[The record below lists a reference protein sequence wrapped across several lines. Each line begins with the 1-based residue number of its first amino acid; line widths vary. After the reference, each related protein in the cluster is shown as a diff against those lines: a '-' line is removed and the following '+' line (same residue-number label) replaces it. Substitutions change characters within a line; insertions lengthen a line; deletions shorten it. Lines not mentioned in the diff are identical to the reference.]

1 MPGQQTF
8 YIIFGAGY
16 EGKNILKA
24 LGNERVCCF
33 CDNYIQG
40 KICDIPVINFEE
52 LKRNYRNCT
61 VILGVQKKK
70 AREQIEAQLSA
81 SGIKYIFPSDA
92 FEIEGIDSVQV
103 KHDSELEFWKSVNVI
118 GQVQTEVD
126 ANYKEK
132 ILAIAGQDNEEFL
145 KDKVV
150 ADFGCGPR
158 GSLNWLKNSAM
169 NIGIDVLAPQ
179 YTNEFGREITKQR
192 MIYVASGEKYIPIPD
207 ESIDCLITMNSL
219 DHVSD
224 LDAMCGE
231 IIRIMKKGA
240 LLIGSFNLFEAA
252 TACEPQTLT
261 EELLENVLFKKFEIS
276 SYRLSYIGQNN
287 MYENILA
294 GRYIENPD
302 GTLPCILWVTA
313 TKK

>member
-1 MPGQQTF
+1 MGK
-8 YIIFGAGY
+8 YIIFGAGF
-16 EGKNILKA
+16 EGRNILNA
-24 LGNERVCCF
+24 LGNERVSYF
-33 CDNYIQG
+33 CDNKARGDVDGVPIIDFNQLLEIY
-40 KICDIPVINFEE
+40 KDFN
-52 LKRNYRNCT
+52 
-61 VILGVQKKK
+61 VILGVQKKN
-70 AREQIEAQLSA
+70 AREQIGKQLEA
-81 SGIKYIFPSDA
+81 SGISYIFPSDA
-92 FEIEGIDSVQV
+92 YELEEIDPVQV
-103 KHDSELEFWKSVNVI
+103 KYSSELDFWKSVNVV
-118 GQVQTEVD
+118 GQNRADTD
-126 ANYKEK
+126 ANYKGK
-132 ILAIAGQDNEEFL
+132 ILSMAGQSDDTFL

-158 GSLNWLKNSAM
+158 GSLNWLKDSAM

-276 SYRLSYIGQNN
+276 SYRLSYIGQDN